1 MSCISI
7 SFAFHMLFHFQE
19 IAFHFTHLELGS
31 LQNGDCSEKE
41 DRVVIHWSDRRT
53 GDPQSICVKPNTKTI
68 LAHSNTATVSF
79 ITNSEVDAQGFR
91 LFYSEGKYS

>member
-1 MSCISI
+1 M
-7 SFAFHMLFHFQE
+7 
-19 IAFHFTHLELGS
+19 
-31 LQNGDCSEKE
+31 
-41 DRVVIHWSDRRT
+41 IHWSDRRT

-91 LFYSEGKYS
+91 LFYSEGTLPQKRNSSLVQLEFLKIGE